1 MEEDDPATQAPPLIA
16 RTRSWPTP
24 LILALGFLAVVGLGL
39 LFLFDPARH
48 AFYPV
53 CLFKKM
59 TGYDCPGCGGLRSV
73 HQLLRGDVGQAFRL
87 NAMVV
92 IALPLLGFWA
102 IRAAWRTTREDPSRK
117 RPVLLYAW
125 LLITGI
131 ILFGVVRNLP
141 VWPFGVTPM

>member
-16 RTRSWPTP
+16 RTRSWPPP

-92 IALPLLGFWA
+92 ITLPLLGFWA
-102 IRAAWRTTREDPSRK
+102 IRAAWRTARDDPSRK